1 MTSLIDGLLD
11 ISKIENG
18 LLRLNRDVVQL
29 PEFLEQIVDMFRP
42 HADTKGIEFRYA
54 RPEHLPAYVY
64 TDQKRLRQIL
74 INLLSNGVKYT
85 EKGFVSL
92 TVRCRSQVAD
102 FEISDSGFGIEP
114 EDLERVFQPFERGRA
129 PNVRSIPG
137 TGLGLTITKL
147 LTEIMGGEILVQS
160 TPGKGTT
167 FSVRLLLSEANP
179 DALQFAPRKRICGY
193 AGKRVSVLLVD
204 DDASHLDI
212 SSRLLRSLG
221 FLVNIAPDAPAGLE
235 LLSRLRADIVLL
247 DISMPGMSGW
257 EMARALREMPDQRH
271 LKIIFV
277 SANAHENVPSTDGT
291 RVHDAFVM
299 KPVDVHTLLD
309 RVGELL
315 GLEWL
320 YEPEPIDAPSL
331 MPDPGS
337 PNTEPALPQHSRHH
351 LDDLYRLGRIGHV
364 RGIHAKLT
372 EMAAEHPHNEPVAAH
387 LRALVSNFE
396 LKRYMN
402 VLEAMRKNG

>member
-1 MTSLIDGLLD
+1 
-11 ISKIENG
+11 
-18 LLRLNRDVVQL
+18 
-29 PEFLEQIVDMFRP
+29 
-42 HADTKGIEFRYA
+42 
-54 RPEHLPAYVY
+54 
-64 TDQKRLRQIL
+64 
-74 INLLSNGVKYT
+74 VKYT

-92 TVRCRSQVAD
+92 TVRFRSEVA
-102 FEISDSGFGIEP
+102 EVEVSDSGYGIEP

-129 PNVRSIPG
+129 PNVRSVPG

-147 LTEIMGGEILVQS
+147 LTEIMGGEILVLS
-160 TPGKGTT
+160 MPGKGTT
-167 FSVRLLLSEANP
+167 FSVRLLLSEAKP
-179 DALQFAPRKRICGY
+179 DALQLAPRKRICGY

-204 DDASHLDI
+204 DDVSHLDI
-212 SSRLLRSLG
+212 SGRLLRSLG
-221 FLVNIAPDAPAGLE
+221 FNVSIAPDAASGLE
-235 LLSRLRADIVLL
+235 SIGRSRVDLVLL

-257 EMARALREMPDQRH
+257 QMARALRALPDQQY

-277 SANAHENVPSTDGT
+277 SANAHDNVPSSDDT

-299 KPVDVHTLLD
+299 KPVDVQTLLD

-320 YEPEPIDAPSL
+320 HEPERIEPAL
-331 MPDPGS
+331 LLPDPRA
-337 PNTEPALPQHSRHH
+337 PAPEPALPEASRHH

-372 EMAAEHPHNEPVAAH
+372 EMAAEHPQNEAVASQ
-387 LRALVSNFE
+387 LRALDSNFE

>member
-1 MTSLIDGLLD
+1 
-11 ISKIENG
+11 
-18 LLRLNRDVVQL
+18 
-29 PEFLEQIVDMFRP
+29 
-42 HADTKGIEFRYA
+42 
-54 RPEHLPAYVY
+54 
-64 TDQKRLRQIL
+64 L
-74 INLLSNGVKYT
+74 INLLSNAVKYT

-102 FEISDSGFGIEP
+102 FEISDSGYGIEP

-129 PNVRSIPG
+129 PNVRSVPG

-167 FSVRLLLSEANP
+167 FSVRLLLSEAKP
-179 DALQFAPRKRICGY
+179 DAIQLAPRKRICGY
-193 AGKRVSVLLVD
+193 AGKRMSVLLVD
-204 DDASHLDI
+204 DDVSHLDI
-212 SSRLLRSLG
+212 AGRLLRSLG
-221 FLVNIAPDAPAGLE
+221 FIVSIAPDAPTGLDM
-235 LLSRLRADIVLL
+235 LSRMRVDLVLL

-257 EMARALREMPDQRH
+257 QMARTLRSMPDQQH
-271 LKIIFV
+271 LRIIFV

-299 KPVDVHTLLD
+299 KPLDVHTLLD
-309 RVGELL
+309 RMGELL
-315 GLEWL
+315 GLEWVH
-320 YEPEPIDAPSL
+320 EPERPEPLPL
-331 MPDPGS
+331 MPEAGAPEA
-337 PNTEPALPQHSRHH
+337 EPVLPEHSRHH

-372 EMAAEHPHNEPVAAH
+372 EMAAEHPQNEAVASH

>member
-1 MTSLIDGLLD
+1 LL
-11 ISKIENG
+11 
-18 LLRLNRDVVQL
+18 
-29 PEFLEQIVDMFRP
+29 
-42 HADTKGIEFRYA
+42 T
-54 RPEHLPAYVY
+54 YVY
-64 TDQKRLRQIL
+64 ADQKRLRQIL
-74 INLLSNGVKYT
+74 INLLSNAVKYT

-102 FEISDSGFGIEP
+102 FEISDSGCGIEP

-129 PNVRSIPG
+129 PNVRSVPG

-167 FSVRLLLSEANP
+167 FSVRLLLSEAKP
-179 DALQFAPRKRICGY
+179 DALQLAPRKRICGY
-193 AGKRVSVLLVD
+193 TGKRRSVLLVD
-204 DDASHLDI
+204 DDTQHLDI
-212 SSRLLRSLG
+212 AGRLLSSLG
-221 FLVNIAPDAPAGLE
+221 FMVNIAPDAATGLE
-235 LLSRLRADIVLL
+235 MLGRSRADLVLL

-257 EMARALREMPDQRH
+257 QMAHALREMPEQQH

-277 SANAHENVPSTDGT
+277 SANAHENVPSADGT

-299 KPVDVHTLLD
+299 KPVDVQTLLD
-309 RVGELL
+309 RIGELL
-315 GLEWL
+315 GLEWVH
-320 YEPEPIDAPSL
+320 EPERSEPLPLLPEPGA
-331 MPDPGS
+331 PDP
-337 PNTEPALPQHSRHH
+337 EPAMPEGSRHH

-372 EMAAEHPHNEPVAAH
+372 EMAAEHPQNEAVAAQ